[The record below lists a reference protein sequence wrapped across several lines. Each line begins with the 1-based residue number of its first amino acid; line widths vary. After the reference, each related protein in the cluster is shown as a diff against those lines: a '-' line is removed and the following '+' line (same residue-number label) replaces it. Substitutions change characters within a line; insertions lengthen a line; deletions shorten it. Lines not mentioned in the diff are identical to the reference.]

1 MERWW
6 SEEVCVRGGLCDETC
21 VCGVYSHTLG
31 TSSRERM
38 YDGADANSVS
48 VTSASCGGGACLEAA
63 VGRGMVEA
71 RDELALVLAAGAE
84 AGGGGGGGLTAVV
97 SARISVRGGR
107 TVVVAGQPS
116 ELSRSPGRSSGRLAV
131 I

>member
-1 MERWW
+1 MRWW
-6 SEEVCVRGGLCDETC
+6 SEEVCARWCVHVR
-21 VCGVYSHTLG
+21 VCGVCSHTLG

-38 YDGADANSVS
+38 YDGAEANSES

-97 SARISVRGGR
+97 SARISERGGR
-107 TVVVAGQPS
+107 PTVVVAGQPS